1 MDTSLFHGNMVTAR
15 RIIYTPSVFAKN
27 TLLYLQETG
36 ALQARKPH
44 TSARK
49 NLPSF
54 LFFIVRSGEGTL
66 TFQGNIYALR
76 RGDCIFLDCSEGYS
90 HTTSENLWELEWVHF
105 SGRTMREIYG
115 KYMERGGS
123 PVFHPDTLDAYLGCL
138 SSLYALAASEDYI
151 RDMRINEKL
160 SALLSLIMEESWHPE
175 NAAGKTAAVSL
186 KRQSV
191 REVKEDLDL
200 HYAEE
205 IRLDDLARKYGFNK
219 FYLTRDFREQY
230 GVSIVSYLHHV
241 RITKAK
247 QLLRFSGKTVE
258 EISSMVGISDANYFS
273 RLFRK
278 IEGMS
283 PLEYRSLW

>member
-66 TFQGNIYALR
+66 TFQGNTYALR

-175 NAAGKTAAVSL
+175 NAAGKQQILSDESFPRAVRRQYRFVSASCADHEGQAAATVFWQNC
-186 KRQSV
+186 RGNQQHGRHFR
-191 REVKEDLDL
+191 RE
-200 HYAEE
+200 
-205 IRLDDLARKYGFNK
+205 
-219 FYLTRDFREQY
+219 
-230 GVSIVSYLHHV
+230 
-241 RITKAK
+241 
-247 QLLRFSGKTVE
+247 LLFAPVPE
-258 EISSMVGISDANYFS
+258 N
-273 RLFRK
+273 
-278 IEGMS
+278 
-283 PLEYRSLW
+283 

>member
-66 TFQGNIYALR
+66 TFQGNTYALR

-175 NAAGKTAAVSL
+175 NAAGKTAAEAPA
-186 KRQSV
+186 KR
-191 REVKEDLDL
+191 
-200 HYAEE
+200 
-205 IRLDDLARKYGFNK
+205 
-219 FYLTRDFREQY
+219 
-230 GVSIVSYLHHV
+230 
-241 RITKAK
+241 
-247 QLLRFSGKTVE
+247 
-258 EISSMVGISDANYFS
+258 
-273 RLFRK
+273 
-278 IEGMS
+278 
-283 PLEYRSLW
+283 